1 MGRLITI
8 ETLNHQQQFPA
19 YYAEP
24 TGTPRAAIIMIQEI
38 FGLNAGIR
46 SKSDKW
52 AEAGYLAVA
61 PDLFRSGIELD
72 PDVSEQFQ
80 EGLDLYERFDQD
92 QGIEDIDATIRFIRA
107 KKRVSKVGCVGYC
120 LGGRLAS

>member
-1 MGRLITI
+1 
-8 ETLNHQQQFPA
+8 
-19 YYAEP
+19 
-24 TGTPRAAIIMIQEI
+24 MIQEI

-52 AEAGYLAVA
+52 AEVGYLAVA
-61 PDLFRSGIELD
+61 PDLYWRFRSGIELD
-72 PDVSEQFQ
+72 PDVPEQFQ
-80 EGLDLYERFDQD
+80 EGLDLYQRFGQD